1 MGASRI
7 LQLMVSLSSLLLVT
21 TYTGQHSQ
29 VLDLRGNP
37 WIESTEKS
45 RISSL
50 RGHLL
55 ARLRGGAKTKPT
67 KPRSWKEQ
75 SVHHRRIRQRSIK
88 KNRGKNSQKAYL
100 NPTALRVLQK
110 ADDKSRLKQLEKKDA
125 ERRQKKANLVDTV
138 EHNVRVRS
146 MKVKEEADRKREE
159 KYQTLDDY
167 SDSIERELEELR
179 QKRDENRGLVL
190 PDWREEHPTFWK
202 EVDEMNEGETDLDDP
217 EKVEAPRRFCSRPPD
232 SFLQVW
238 NAYITTGNPWKVA
251 AYNRMM
257 MNQQMSEKQLVI
269 GQQALTT
276 QGDGSGGGMILAA
289 QSAQDT
295 GPMVFH
301 EISSEDVRE
310 AEAEERRLEEAEA
323 KQLEEAKALKAK
335 RKKEKKEMAIE
346 MPEVSQKKLTY
357 A

>member
-1 MGASRI
+1 MGANRI

-21 TYTGQHSQ
+21 TYTGQHNQ
-29 VLDLRGNP
+29 MLDLRGNP

-45 RISSL
+45 RNSLL

-55 ARLRGGAKTKPT
+55 AHLRGGAKTKPT

-100 NPTALRVLQK
+100 NPAALRALQK

-159 KYQTLDDY
+159 KYQTLEDY

-217 EKVEAPRRFCSRPPD
+217 EKV
-232 SFLQVW
+232 W
-238 NAYITTGNPWKVA
+238 NAYITTGNTWKVA

-257 MNQQMSEKQLVI
+257 MNQQTSEKQLVI

-346 MPEVSQKKLTY
+346 MPEASQKKLTY